1 MTDMAADAEPAEISD
16 EALRAAIRARPNLVL
31 DDLELMRDLI
41 RTRRPTGRNV
51 RDLYGVL
58 LTQLETQLEDLTG
71 AHEQVIDAAYAN
83 MMSMAQTRHA
93 ALRILEAQ
101 SLEELAQI
109 VTREAPAMLD
119 LDVARLC
126 IEGPADALPR
136 TVIPL
141 APGLVDAYCGAEE
154 FAGTDDAAVMRRVSA
169 DSELI
174 FGDSARIVESEGLTP
189 LDFGADL
196 PRGLLAFGADDPE
209 AFRPDHGADNLAFL
223 GRVVERIGV
232 PLLKSALSG

>member
-1 MTDMAADAEPAEISD
+1 MTDADLAEIPD
-16 EALRAAIRARPNLVL
+16 DALRAALRARPNLVL

-41 RTRRPTGRNV
+41 KTRRPSGRNV

-109 VTREAPAMLD
+109 IMRESPAMLD

-126 IEGPADALPR
+126 IEGPADKLPR
-136 TVIPL
+136 SVTPL
-141 APGLVDAYCGAEE
+141 APGLVDAYCGSDE
-154 FAGTDDAAVMRRVSA
+154 FAEGAAVMRRVSA
-169 DSELI
+169 DGELI
-174 FGDSARIVESEGLTP
+174 FGDSARIVESEGLAP

-196 PRGLLAFGADDPE
+196 PRGLLAFGADDRD

-223 GRVVERIGV
+223 GKVVERIAR
-232 PLLKSALSG
+232 PWLKAAVG

>member
-1 MTDMAADAEPAEISD
+1 MIETDLAGIPD
-16 EALRAAIRARPNLVL
+16 EALRAALRARPNLIL

-83 MMSMAQTRHA
+83 MMSMAQTRNA

-109 VTREAPAMLD
+109 VMRETPAMLD

-126 IEGPADALPR
+126 IEGPAEKLPR
-136 TVIPL
+136 SVTPL
-141 APGLVDAYCGAEE
+141 ARGLIGAYCGVDE
-154 FAGTDDAAVMRRVSA
+154 FSGGADAAVMRRVSA
-169 DSELI
+169 DAELI
-174 FGDSARIVESEGLTP
+174 FGDSARIVESEGLAP

-196 PRGLLAFGADDPE
+196 PRGLLAFGADDRD

-223 GRVVERIGV
+223 GKVVERLAR
-232 PLLKSALSG
+232 PWLKALVG

>member
-1 MTDMAADAEPAEISD
+1 MTEAALADIPDD
-16 EALRAAIRARPNLVL
+16 ELRAALRARPNLIL

-109 VTREAPAMLD
+109 VMRETPAMLD

-126 IEGPADALPR
+126 VEGPADKLPR
-136 TVIPL
+136 SVTPL
-141 APGLVDAYCGAEE
+141 ARGLVNAYCAVDE
-154 FAGTDDAAVMRRVSA
+154 FARGEDASVMRRVSPEA
-169 DSELI
+169 ELI
-174 FGDSARIVESEGLTP
+174 FGDSARIVESEGLAP

-196 PRGLLAFGADDPE
+196 PRGLLAFGADDRD

-223 GRVVERIGV
+223 GKVVERIAR
-232 PLLKSALSG
+232 PWLKALVD